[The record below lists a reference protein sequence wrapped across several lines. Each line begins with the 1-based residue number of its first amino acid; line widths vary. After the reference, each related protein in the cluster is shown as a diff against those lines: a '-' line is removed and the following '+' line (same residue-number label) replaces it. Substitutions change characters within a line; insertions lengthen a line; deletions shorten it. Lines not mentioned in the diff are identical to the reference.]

1 MSDNEKLIGHVTVR
15 IPMYAVT
22 EQESWELPQT
32 YEYLRAGEAEIV
44 EHDIQAEWYDDLH
57 EDITRDG
64 LDLKNH
70 TPQELMETFNGE
82 VVHAVNRLL
91 PSPQWSD
98 KFEVQDVV
106 LDDEESRLIL
116 NSDTLDDAVSS
127 FESDPGKEFTN
138 GVWRTMYI
146 LKRTILVSNYARFDL
161 LLECKHRGR
170 IYRASVHQLTL
181 PQTGTKIREFDRP
194 EEVQLIQKEQKA
206 S

>member
-127 FESDPGKEFTN
+127 FESDPGKEYTN